1 MKKLFLAVIA
11 SIALPALVLAQNTN
25 RPVVKKETV
34 PVNKGGTKDEG
45 KTEQSDPRPNATS
58 NPDVNEDKTI
68 QSDPRPNATSNP
80 DIHEGKTEQS
90 KPRPNATSNPSIPDK
105 DKGNNNKGDDDDDHG
120 KHGKGKHAGDSKNGH
135 SKGHAYGHY
144 KDKQEK
150 EAVKAR
156 DKEERKK

>member
-80 DIHEGKTEQS
+80 DVNEGKTVQS
-90 KPRPNATSNPSIPDK
+90 EPRPNATSGSNASTPPS
-105 DKGNNNKGDDDDDHG
+105 KGKGKGKGG
-120 KHGKGKHAGDSKNGH
+120 KHG
-135 SKGHAYGHY
+135 KGHAYGHY

-156 DKEERKK
+156 DKEARKK